1 MSDKAKVGGTMMIL
15 YKLLDREI
23 ITEINGCISTGT
35 EANVYHCTGGGGD
48 DTGQSKALV
57 KIFKTNVLV
66 FKDGDKSVRRSLR
79 IGKIQV
85 KLLKLGV

>member
-23 ITEINGCISTGT
+23 ITEINGCISTGK

-48 DTGQSKALV
+48 DTGQSTKAEGCLV
-57 KIFKTNVLV
+57 
-66 FKDGDKSVRRSLR
+66 SLR
-79 IGKIQV
+79 
-85 KLLKLGV
+85 LSSS